1 MPSFWQR
8 HPLYSVLVVVAILT
22 TVYLLVPYDGAGPGP
37 RGRVPTRSADLES
50 RVRQSTDIYDKALE
64 DRKGLIQKF
73 GPTPSDIAL
82 YVAEFHNCFDNV
94 S

>member
-1 MPSFWQR
+1 MS
-8 HPLYSVLVVVAILT
+8 
-22 TVYLLVPYDGAGPGP
+22 
-37 RGRVPTRSADLES
+37 TRTADLES
-50 RVRQSTDIYDKALE
+50 RVRQSNEIYDKTLE